1 MFSFQIV
8 KAKTKA
14 QDIADNVE
22 TTIALM
28 KEKDPA
34 KMSEV
39 GAALHTCIL
48 DVYSRLPT
56 SLKHLMGDRF
66 KEMGGAAAIADYM
79 VFLKDTGLE
88 HEDVLSCYFECL
100 DVLLNLTDSSF
111 NFASA
116 LSETSAFQMLLK
128 EVDSLRTRYKSS
140 KVKLVF
146 TAIGYNVALRLNF
159 EYKQ

>member
-1 MFSFQIV
+1 MSFQII

-14 QDIADNVE
+14 ENIADKVE

-39 GAALHTCIL
+39 EAALETGVL

-66 KEMGGAAAIADYM
+66 KEMGGAAVIADYM

-88 HEDVLSCYFECL
+88 HEDVLSCYFVCL
-100 DVLLNLTDSSF
+100 NVIHSLTDGSF

-116 LSETSAFQMLLK
+116 LGETNAFRMLLK
-128 EVDSLRTRYKSS
+128 EVDSLRTRYKSN
-140 KVKLVF
+140 KVNWLS
-146 TAIGYNVALRLNF
+146 
-159 EYKQ
+159 